1 MLSELERLAVH
12 DSRVAD
18 LVDTMRQN
26 AEQALHWLQ
35 HQDQP
40 SSRAGRGQVLASLS
54 LTGFAVGFMVAG
66 RLGHEDPASLDELYT
81 LLAGTLPS
89 WSELDD
95 PMMTAGL
102 HRGTRQPD
110 A

>member
-26 AEQALHWLQ
+26 AEQALLWLKD
-35 HQDQP
+35 QDDP
-40 SSRAGRGQVLASLS
+40 HNRAGRARVLASLS
-54 LTGFAVGFMVAG
+54 LTGFAVGFMVAA
-66 RLGHEDPASLDELYT
+66 RLGHEDAESLEELYT
-81 LLAGTLPS
+81 LLTGTLPS
-89 WSELDD
+89 WAELDD
-95 PMMTAGL
+95 GQMTAGL

>member
-1 MLSELERLAVH
+1 LERLAQH

-26 AEQALHWLQ
+26 AEQALGWLQ

-40 SSRAGRGQVLASLS
+40 SSKAGRGQVLASLS
-54 LTGFAVGFMVAG
+54 LTGFAVGFMVAA
-66 RLGHEDPASLDELYT
+66 RLGHEDAVSLDELYT
-81 LLAGTLPS
+81 LLVDALPS
-89 WSELDD
+89 WAELDD
-95 PMMTAGL
+95 PQMTAGL
-102 HRGTRQPD
+102 HRGTRRAD

>member
-1 MLSELERLAVH
+1 MLSELERLAQH

-26 AEQALHWLQ
+26 AEQALQWLGQ
-35 HQDQP
+35 QDTP
-40 SSRAGRGQVLASLS
+40 RSRAGRGQVLASLS

-66 RLGHEDPASLDELYT
+66 RLGHEDAASLDELYT
-81 LLAGTLPS
+81 LLVAALPS
-89 WSELDD
+89 WQELDD
-95 PMMTAGL
+95 PLMTAGL